1 MTNVTDGLQ
10 WDYSCG
16 EDVLTAWL
24 GVPQPCDEVAVDDS
38 IVIRISHTTQQAVG
52 IKVRSAS
59 RLSKWTGALNGSVA
73 NALLKKHGPAAL
85 EIWRARS

>member
-1 MTNVTDGLQ
+1 MTERLQ

-24 GVPQPCDEVAVDDS
+24 GPPQPCDEVRVNDS
-38 IVIRISHTTQQAVG
+38 IVIRISCTTHQPVG
-52 IKVRSAS
+52 IKVGSAS

-73 NALLKKHGPAAL
+73 GALLEKHGPAAMA
-85 EIWRARS
+85 IWRATS